1 MPKSTAILV
10 SDSGVCS
17 YWWRAW
23 ASASRVKTTRRALFA
38 FAMFEIDLFCGTL
51 RPIVPLPVLGGAH
64 SLLLQSVLR
73 VAFRPPTRF
82 LGVGFPR
89 AETRFPF
96 AMAKL
101 QSCFGNARSPRK
113 IAWQNE
119 PL

>member
-1 MPKSTAILV
+1 
-10 SDSGVCS
+10 
-17 YWWRAW
+17 
-23 ASASRVKTTRRALFA
+23 
-38 FAMFEIDLFCGTL
+38 MFEIDLFCGTL

-101 QSCFGNARSPRK
+101 QSCFGNGRSPRK

-119 PL
+119 PLTELAVPSQGVKDYFPNRHLTPQTS